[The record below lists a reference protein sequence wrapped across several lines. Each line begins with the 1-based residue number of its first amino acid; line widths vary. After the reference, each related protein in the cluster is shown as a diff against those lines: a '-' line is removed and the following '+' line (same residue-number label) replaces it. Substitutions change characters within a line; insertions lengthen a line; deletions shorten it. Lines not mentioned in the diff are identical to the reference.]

1 MKYHSNIKKK
11 KLLISL
17 LVSVIISII
26 VITSLFGCA
35 GGQVLHGTDNNRS
48 NKILSVVQG
57 GSEEMPENTT
67 ETGSGVA
74 LLYGLWA
81 ITILGCCVFLWRSK
95 IESLDANS

>member
-1 MKYHSNIKKK
+1 MKKK

-26 VITSLFGCA
+26 VLTSLFGCA
-35 GGQVLHGTDNNRS
+35 GGQVLRGTDNDRFND
-48 NKILSVVQG
+48 ISVVEQG
-57 GSEEMPENTT
+57 NLEKMPKNETKAGSSV
-67 ETGSGVA
+67 G